1 MSEKPHELEMPTVEV
16 AAAPS
21 PELLA
26 ALRRKAW
33 LKKREEEGGDPPA
46 DAVDP
51 QAWRFEVTD
60 TSV

>member
-1 MSEKPHELEMPTVEV
+1 MSEKPRELEMPTVEV

-26 ALRRKAW
+26 LLRRKAW
-33 LKKREEEGGDPPA
+33 LKRREEEGDHPPA

-51 QAWRFEVTD
+51 QAWRFETAD
-60 TSV
+60 THV